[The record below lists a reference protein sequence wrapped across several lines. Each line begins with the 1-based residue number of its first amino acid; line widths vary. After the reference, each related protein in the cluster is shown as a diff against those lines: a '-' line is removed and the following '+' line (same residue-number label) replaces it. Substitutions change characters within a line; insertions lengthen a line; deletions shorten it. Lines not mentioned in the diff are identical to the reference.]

1 MGCKQLTY
9 KNSIFLKVVHSKND
23 KTASK
28 NVLSSYRY
36 NYQGQELDQE
46 TGKVA
51 FQLRLYDPRIN
62 RWLTTDP
69 AGQYHSPYM
78 AMGNNPITRTDP
90 DGGEDEPVYGSDGTY
105 RGDTV
110 EGFTGEPIIYDGDL
124 DFSKMTA
131 DELVTAGGSF
141 YDLTLLTSAAKSS
154 ILTHIV
160 SRFDGNKV
168 YDKTFDISSIEGSK
182 IYFDR
187 NDAGGWNSRPKSM
200 HSSWNDRI
208 TSTGQY
214 SYTTTVENVQS
225 SAIVHEWYSHII
237 KGQGN
242 YNHLKSHRLA
252 YKNVINFKKLR
263 NKTTDDYK
271 GFNLRALQQYTKEET
286 GRNLVDPLYRG
297 LYNRYKNSY

>member
-1 MGCKQLTY
+1 MGCQQLTY
-9 KNSIFLKVVHSKND
+9 KKSNFLKVVHSKND

-124 DFSKMTA
+124 
-131 DELVTAGGSF
+131 
-141 YDLTLLTSAAKSS
+141 
-154 ILTHIV
+154 
-160 SRFDGNKV
+160 
-168 YDKTFDISSIEGSK
+168 
-182 IYFDR
+182 
-187 NDAGGWNSRPKSM
+187 
-200 HSSWNDRI
+200 
-208 TSTGQY
+208 
-214 SYTTTVENVQS
+214 EN
-225 SAIVHEWYSHII
+225 
-237 KGQGN
+237 
-242 YNHLKSHRLA
+242 
-252 YKNVINFKKLR
+252 
-263 NKTTDDYK
+263 
-271 GFNLRALQQYTKEET
+271 FN
-286 GRNLVDPLYRG
+286 
-297 LYNRYKNSY
+297 NSYVYQSNDGKPWSYGNQCN